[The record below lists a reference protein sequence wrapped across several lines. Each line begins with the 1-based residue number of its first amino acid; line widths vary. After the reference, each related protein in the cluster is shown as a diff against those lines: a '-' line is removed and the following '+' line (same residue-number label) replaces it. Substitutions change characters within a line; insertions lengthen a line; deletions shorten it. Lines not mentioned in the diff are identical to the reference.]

1 MSVGW
6 VKPNVVKAACT
17 PDAGSRKRVSLHG
30 AGRMANF
37 QFDTM
42 ASEY

>member
-6 VKPNVVKAACT
+6 VKPNVVKAACRRWI
-17 PDAGSRKRVSLHG
+17 PQESQILHG
-30 AGRMANF
+30 AGRMANL